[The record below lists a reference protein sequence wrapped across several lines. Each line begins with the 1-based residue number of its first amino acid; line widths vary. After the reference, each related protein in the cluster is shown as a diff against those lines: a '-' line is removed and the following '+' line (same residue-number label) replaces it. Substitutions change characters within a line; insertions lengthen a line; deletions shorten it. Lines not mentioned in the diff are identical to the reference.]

1 MPGEMK
7 LALIAAAAELSWGRR
22 YAGRR
27 SSRSPRTGWS
37 VRPVLL
43 GEELSALAGA
53 VVRTSAWW

>member
-1 MPGEMK
+1 MK
-7 LALIAAAAELSWGRR
+7 LALIAAAPELSWGRR

-27 SSRSPRTGWS
+27 SRRSPSTGWS